1 MKVKVRDV
9 SGRCQPKACSN
20 GTTKIDHAYRTPQ
33 TVHSTSPANRMIR
46 RARRFHDASVRSAKV
61 WRFFFAAQDAQH
73 AEGEGFHLSFSAGR
87 TCTGARKGHTLRHPV
102 REHPGPAT
110 PPVSRMA
117 SRRPRVTT
125 ASLPDI
131 FRQIVGHGL
140 VNQRGLPV
148 TLVDAALDF
157 PRVGRPE
164 PVHQPPLPCIRRI
177 ISGKVTP
184 SCVAIS
190 ASWKHGKPPG
200 TLGRERPFIVGNH
213 IHDTPAHMQGKG
225 DPPAHVRDNQG

>member
-1 MKVKVRDV
+1 
-9 SGRCQPKACSN
+9 
-20 GTTKIDHAYRTPQ
+20 
-33 TVHSTSPANRMIR
+33 MIR
-46 RARRFHDASVRSAKV
+46 CLRPLRKGM
-61 WRFFFAAQDAQH
+61 RFFFAAQDAQH
-73 AEGEGFHLSFSAGR
+73 AEGEGFHLVFAGQHMYR
-87 TCTGARKGHTLRHPV
+87 SEEGHTLRHPV
-102 REHPGPAT
+102 REHPGAGDAARKQNGVEAAPCHHGELA
-110 PPVSRMA
+110 
-117 SRRPRVTT
+117 
-125 ASLPDI
+125 DI

-164 PVHQPPLPCIRRI
+164 PVHQPPLPLHPAHHLGEGDAILRRHFR
-177 ISGKVTP
+177 KLEARQAT
-184 SCVAIS
+184 
-190 ASWKHGKPPG
+190 G